1 MGNKVNQDFHDLRI
15 CRMNPDKS
23 KNPAN
28 PDQKQKSHPFLGM
41 ASL

>member
-1 MGNKVNQDFHDLRI
+1 MENKVNQDFHDLRI

-28 PDQKQKSHPFLGM
+28 PDQKQKSPDGSVR